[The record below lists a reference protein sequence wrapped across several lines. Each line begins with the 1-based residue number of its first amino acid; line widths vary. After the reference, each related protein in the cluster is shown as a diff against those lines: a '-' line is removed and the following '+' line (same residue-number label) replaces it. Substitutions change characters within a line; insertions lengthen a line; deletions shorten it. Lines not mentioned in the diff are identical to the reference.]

1 MTAIPVLV
9 EAKKEYTNQL
19 QQILTPR
26 LFEGFKSIY
35 EELLDTVSE
44 EIYEKKTQS
53 TSIVKLFQKSLKDI
67 PLWNIDMIKNE
78 HNRIEK
84 VSNCDYLDNLVEAV
98 FITNTKILT
107 SVQINSTEAM
117 NVQINVPQTQ
127 HFIHKCYIECSKEL
141 YKNPYVFDVSK
152 TLTAKEKHTN
162 LRETLAMINNS
173 IQNAVRNLLPIRDIL
188 KQGLTGNN
196 YSELKKTTSSNLE
209 QAQETNQDD
218 DEEDNDNEQDVSSDD
233 ENSIE
238 EQNHS
243 GSDENNEDEDDNE
256 DENNDDNDG
265 EEDEND
271 DIKGNSLQEGGN
283 NSFHEEINDRPSLL
297 QANSDDTAALEK
309 MKESLRAPEEE
320 KKIIFLEKNGSAQN
334 SSSLSA
340 NEIVKVS
347 SPQEEDVSIQSITN
361 DLIMQ
366 KNSQEAQE
374 EETEFKKIQLGG
386 ENSILKKIDTI
397 QKNENTMSTPPSLN
411 EVLKPLASSSSS
423 KIPTSSES
431 SSNKFIKKMNH
442 KQFVRKMPSGS
453 QNNTKSFYQKKY
465 DENLANFNFTSEAHS
480 EEETQRNIS
489 SLMKKGTS
497 SSDSSNEYKFINL
510 NESAAGG
517 DDSDID
523 FDS

>member
-1 MTAIPVLV
+1 MTSIPVLV

-53 TSIVKLFQKSLKDI
+53 TSVIKLFQKSLKDI

-84 VSNCDYLDNLVEAV
+84 VSNCDYLDNLIEAV

-162 LRETLAMINNS
+162 LRETLTMINNA

-196 YSELKKTTSSNLE
+196 YSELKKTSSSKLE
-209 QAQETNQDD
+209 EPQDCEENRKDQNKEEEEEEEDEDGSSVSGGSSENQSQSHKDSDEESDNDEDDDDNQDD
-218 DEEDNDNEQDVSSDD
+218 DDGPDHEVS
-233 ENSIE
+233 E
-238 EQNHS
+238 EQKE
-243 GSDENNEDEDDNE
+243 ENR
-256 DENNDDNDG
+256 
-265 EEDEND
+265 
-271 DIKGNSLQEGGN
+271 SP
-283 NSFHEEINDRPSLL
+283 SFLPS
-297 QANSDDTAALEK
+297 NSDDTAALEK

-320 KKIIFLEKNGSAQN
+320 KKIIFLEKNGG
-334 SSSLSA
+334 SSPSLSA
-340 NEIVKVS
+340 SSSNAIIKVPS
-347 SPQEEDVSIQSITN
+347 HDEEVSIQSITN

-366 KNSQEAQE
+366 RNSQEAQDE
-374 EETEFKKIQLGG
+374 ATEFKKIQLGG
-386 ENSILKKIDTI
+386 ENSVLKKIDTI
-397 QKNENTMSTPPSLN
+397 QKNENTMSTPSLN

-423 KIPTSSES
+423 HNPLS

-442 KQFVRKMPSGS
+442 KQFVRKMPSSS

-465 DENLANFNFTSEAHS
+465 DQNLANFNFTSEAHS
-480 EEETQRNIS
+480 EEETQQNIS
-489 SLMKKGTS
+489 SLMKKGKP
-497 SSDSSNEYKFINL
+497 DSTQEYKFINL
-510 NESAAGG
+510 NDSAVGG
-517 DDSDID
+517 EDSDID
-523 FDS
+523 FDN

>member
-1 MTAIPVLV
+1 
-9 EAKKEYTNQL
+9 
-19 QQILTPR
+19 
-26 LFEGFKSIY
+26 
-35 EELLDTVSE
+35 
-44 EIYEKKTQS
+44 
-53 TSIVKLFQKSLKDI
+53 
-67 PLWNIDMIKNE
+67 
-78 HNRIEK
+78 
-84 VSNCDYLDNLVEAV
+84 
-98 FITNTKILT
+98 
-107 SVQINSTEAM
+107 
-117 NVQINVPQTQ
+117 
-127 HFIHKCYIECSKEL
+127 
-141 YKNPYVFDVSK
+141 
-152 TLTAKEKHTN
+152 
-162 LRETLAMINNS
+162 
-173 IQNAVRNLLPIRDIL
+173 
-188 KQGLTGNN
+188 
-196 YSELKKTTSSNLE
+196 
-209 QAQETNQDD
+209 
-218 DEEDNDNEQDVSSDD
+218 
-233 ENSIE
+233 
-238 EQNHS
+238 
-243 GSDENNEDEDDNE
+243 
-256 DENNDDNDG
+256 
-265 EEDEND
+265 
-271 DIKGNSLQEGGN
+271 
-283 NSFHEEINDRPSLL
+283 
-297 QANSDDTAALEK
+297 

-320 KKIIFLEKNGSAQN
+320 KKIIFLEKNESSQN

-442 KQFVRKMPSGS
+442 KQFVRKMPSGY